1 MPNDEGQAPVQIVTH
16 AGVEWTN
23 EEINAATRTYL
34 WMLGAIEEGFKP
46 VKKKVREAL
55 TAGPLSGRS
64 DGAIEYRFQNIS
76 SVLANTG
83 RQWVPG
89 YPPHDNVGTAVTK
102 LIQEAISDY
111 GQTRHAKRVPWMVS
125 HIPPGVVQEA
135 ALRLESGEPFEY
147 PDSTDFDVVTDGG
160 ALLAP
165 KRVIGFAALI
175 FYGAPLLPVHF
186 SGGESTAA
194 FTAIRNAGLSL
205 APKLDA
211 ENDKFRR
218 EVNKRKKKG
227 FTAPPKGE
235 NSPQRSVGSSVNFVR
250 LPEVVAF
257 VEARAKGEC
266 ELCCKPAPFVRAN
279 GEPFLEVHH
288 IHPLSEG
295 GGDTVANAAALC
307 PNCHRECHH
316 GIRSKELR
324 LVLSAKIAALC
335 QQT

>member
-1 MPNDEGQAPVQIVTH
+1 MSNDEGRTPEQTVTN
-16 AGVEWTN
+16 AGIEWTS
-23 EEINAATRTYL
+23 EEINAATRAYL
-34 WMLGAIEEGFKP
+34 WMLGAIEEGFSP
-46 VKKKVREAL
+46 VKKRVREGL
-55 TAGPLSGRS
+55 MAGPLSGRS

-76 SVLANTG
+76 SVLAKTG

-175 FYGAPLLPVHF
+175 FYNAPLLPVHF

-211 ENDKFRR
+211 ENEKFRR

-235 NSPQRSVGSSVNFVR
+235 NKPQRSVTSSVNFVR

-266 ELCCKPAPFVRAN
+266 ELCCKPAPFVRPN
-279 GEPFLEVHH
+279 GETFLEVHH
-288 IHPLSEG
+288 IQPLSEG
-295 GGDTVANAAALC
+295 GSDTVENAAALC

-316 GIRSKELR
+316 GIRAKELR
-324 LVLSAKIAALC
+324 VLLSTKIAALC
-335 QQT
+335 RQS